1 MLPEA
6 IRAKQEPLKEVC
18 RRYRIRELSL
28 FGSMAR
34 GDFNDQSDVDLLV
47 EFEPEMEVG
56 FLTLS
61 RLHRELSSILGRP
74 IDLVPKLGLKPA
86 IKQEVL
92 ESAELVY
99 AA

>member
-1 MLPEA
+1 MLPET
-6 IRAKQEPLKEVC
+6 IKTKQAQLRDVC
-18 RRYRIRELSL
+18 RRYRVRELSL

-47 EFEPEMEVG
+47 EFEPDVEVG
-56 FLTLS
+56 FLALS
-61 RLHRELSSILGRP
+61 RFQRELSEILGRP
-74 IDLVPKLGLKPA
+74 TDLVPKLGLKPA

-92 ESAELVY
+92 ANSELLY

>member
-1 MLPEA
+1 MLPET
-6 IRAKQEPLKEVC
+6 IRAKQEQLTEVC